1 MLDLLKQD
9 AQVGDSLNLYLTT
22 GDSVKGIIIEIG
34 DNNLLLDVEGV
45 QRRYFPQLIGGWDV
59 VRSNDSNESSTYDQE
74 NKTSDIEKGE
84 PKKNEEFEY
93 GLISMFDDIYK
104 ENHYEPT
111 EKIITNGTVESIT
124 VSGVKVVTDDG
135 EIVVC
140 HKGFMVGFSR
150 ANCTPGK
157 RVFCGAV
164 NSKGSNKGICF
175 LSVLEM
181 SYEEL
186 RTRYV
191 TAILTKPTPRK
202 PVINSILAYLRN
214 ISTEKS
220 AVKIVGEL
228 RKRIKTINDSIDEL
242 ISRKDYE
249 KVFLQLEKS
258 IESST
263 DNKHKSSLLLKKAQ
277 LYSSLKDNEKAIL
290 AYKELISF
298 NESIDAPTNNLSHL
312 YTELARLFLIVGD
325 EDNANKARNKA
336 LMLNPNN
343 SIARKIGSVKFV
355 SNQGNGKDNMHN
367 IKESDGLLATI
378 KYTDSNLIDDDIER
392 HSFSDPEIA
401 SLNGKVTNEIANRLL
416 EDASSSEEYEQH
428 LEVAKAL
435 KSLPVGSYDIQDLE
449 DSIKN
454 YSVFKCVSL
463 FNSYKKVISES
474 DSVDNIPNEQLNK
487 IKDCAVCYS
496 LEAMESIVDE
506 DSELVTRILTNC
518 LLLELSSLLLL
529 GSKSREALL
538 EVLDYNTEDFV
549 KHITG
554 PDLSIFVPALFV
566 KLVSYSIQCANLWD
580 SVIIKSP
587 DYNYLLSYVND
598 NNPIKE
604 KIIELTPKGNKRD
617 VNSDDYINI
626 FRRYMSGKMSM
637 SFSYLRTIEDFKL
650 DLSSQRPLL
659 KILKK
664 CKMASSKTYIWCL
677 NDTDQ
682 KTILD
687 INHLVVLLL
696 QYQNKNK
703 DERKSILSNVM
714 FEIEE
719 ILKWNN
725 STNATKLSRFYFYP
739 LLVSWKENLSK
750 LDTQDKYKDQC
761 LLSVEMDSPYYYV
774 NGDNNKRFKV
784 ILHNKGNLISEG
796 YQLTIWVGENH
807 NNGFVKEED
816 IIILPNSDVQIE
828 IPIPIDKWGNYEIYE
843 FNFAVKSKY
852 QGNFSNTEF
861 ANASITIKRDVSFG
875 IGEIKWHDSGNPP
888 QGMFKGRDA
897 IVHDLK
903 EHYCSLERRYSYVL
917 YGLSRTGKS
926 SILDYLQKAIEG
938 CEIIGNLSEMI
949 VLPLYIDL
957 GEIYGNIIK
966 RNFWEKFIKSI
977 SKDTKDFLLKYKPE
991 EVERFVVP
999 KDFKQ
1004 YITDMNEL
1012 RIHPLFMFDEFSFMQ
1027 DIINDGYINSAF
1039 LQYMRTISADKDL
1052 ASFIFAGTYDIKQLI
1067 HDPKYNISGA
1077 FIYLREPDKPI
1088 FEISSQAAEELI
1100 NVMQGKL
1107 DFSPAAIREIHRLT
1121 GDVPFW
1127 IQKLCLNCGIYA
1139 VENNRPFI
1147 GISELEKV
1155 VRKMTGEPNSIG
1167 NKTKIPTM
1175 NEGTFEKTQTLRT
1188 DTDEMKIVLTS
1199 ISFLINESKSSEG
1212 ITYDEIKDL
1221 WAEKGCDISN
1231 YNIKEAIDSLC
1242 ERKTLVY
1249 EDINNMRY
1257 YRFSIDLFRR
1267 WWLHEHFVFDLELS
1281 TFKKIKYE
1289 V

>member
-1 MLDLLKQD
+1 MLDLLRQD

-34 DNNLLLDVEGV
+34 DNYLLLDIEGV

-59 VRSNDSNESSTYDQE
+59 VKSNDSNESSTFDE
-74 NKTSDIEKGE
+74 DNKISDIEKGE
-84 PKKNEEFEY
+84 PKTNEEFEY

-104 ENHYEPT
+104 ENHFDPIG
-111 EKIITNGTVESIT
+111 KIVTNATVESIT

-150 ANCTPGK
+150 ANCIPGK

-164 NSKGSNKGICF
+164 NNKKGICF

-220 AVKIVGEL
+220 AVRIIGEL
-228 RKRIKTINDSIDEL
+228 RKRIKAINDSIDEL
-242 ISRKDYE
+242 ISRKDYK

-263 DNKHKSSLLLKKAQ
+263 DNKQKSSFLLKKAQ
-277 LYSSLKDNEKAIL
+277 LYSSLKDNDKAIA
-290 AYKELISF
+290 AYKELILF
-298 NESIDAPTNNLSHL
+298 NESIDAPANNLSHL
-312 YTELARLFLIVGD
+312 YTELARLLLIIGD
-325 EDNANKARNKA
+325 EENSNEARNRA
-336 LMLNPNN
+336 LMLNPKN
-343 SIARKIGSVKFV
+343 SIARRIGSDNNP
-355 SNQGNGKDNMHN
+355 SNQGNDKDNRQI
-367 IKESDGLLATI
+367 IKESGGLLEAV
-378 KYTDSNLIDDDIER
+378 KFTDNNLIDDDIER
-392 HSFSDPEIA
+392 HSFTDPEIV
-401 SLNGKVTNEIANRLL
+401 SLNSEVTNEIANRLL
-416 EDASSSEEYEQH
+416 EDASTSEEYAPH
-428 LEVAKAL
+428 LEAAKAL
-435 KSLPVGSYDIQDLE
+435 KCLPVGSYDIQGFE

-454 YSVFKCVSL
+454 YSLYKCLSL
-463 FNSYKKVISES
+463 FNSYKKVVYES
-474 DSVDNIPNEQLNK
+474 DSVNNIPNEQLNK

-496 LEAMESIVDE
+496 LEAIENIADE
-506 DSELVTRILTNC
+506 DNDTTIRLLTNC
-518 LLLELSSLLLL
+518 LMLELSSLLIKENK
-529 GSKSREALL
+529 SKELLL
-538 EVLDYNTEDFV
+538 EVLDLKTDFFV
-549 KHITG
+549 KQITG
-554 PDLSIFVPALFV
+554 PDLSTFVPALFV
-566 KLVSYSIQCANLWD
+566 KLVSYSIQCTNLWD
-580 SVIIKSP
+580 SIILKSP
-587 DYNYLLSYVND
+587 NYNYLLSYVND
-598 NNPIKE
+598 NISIKE

-617 VNSDDYINI
+617 VNSDDYINRLRGYI
-626 FRRYMSGKMSM
+626 SGKLSM
-637 SFSYLRTIEDFKL
+637 SYSYLRNIDSCKL
-650 DLSSQRPLL
+650 DLSSLRP
-659 KILKK
+659 ILKK
-664 CKMASSKTYIWCL
+664 CKMLSSKTYIWCL

-682 KTILD
+682 KTILN
-687 INHLVVLLL
+687 INHLVALLSL
-696 QYQNKNK
+696 YQKKNK

-725 STNATKLSRFYFYP
+725 STNATKLGRFYFYP
-739 LLVSWKENLSK
+739 LLVSWKEYLSK
-750 LDTQDKYKDQC
+750 YDTQDKYKDLC

-774 NGDNNKRFKV
+774 NGDNNRWFKV

-796 YQLTIWVGENH
+796 YQLNIWIGENH
-807 NNGFVKEED
+807 NNGFVKEEN
-816 IIILPNSDVQIE
+816 IIILPNTDVQIE
-828 IPIPIDKWGNYEIYE
+828 ITIPIDKWGSFEIYE
-843 FNFAVKSKY
+843 FNFAISSKY
-852 QGNFSNTEF
+852 QDKWSNTEYF
-861 ANASITIKRDVSFG
+861 NASITNKRDVSFG

-1127 IQKLCLNCGIYA
+1127 IQKLCLYCGIYA

-1155 VRKMTGEPNSIG
+1155 VRKMTGESNSIG

-1175 NEGTFEKTQTLRT
+1175 NSGTFEKTQILKT
-1188 DTDEMKIVLTS
+1188 DTEEMKIVLTS
-1199 ISFLINESKSSEG
+1199 ISYLINESNSSEG
-1212 ITYDEIKDL
+1212 VTYEEIKAL
-1221 WAEKGCDISN
+1221 WSESGCDISY

-1242 ERKTLVY
+1242 ERKTLIY
-1249 EDINNMRY
+1249 EDIDNMRY
-1257 YRFSIDLFRR
+1257 YRFAIGLFRR

-1281 TFKKIKYE
+1281 TFKKKVKHE